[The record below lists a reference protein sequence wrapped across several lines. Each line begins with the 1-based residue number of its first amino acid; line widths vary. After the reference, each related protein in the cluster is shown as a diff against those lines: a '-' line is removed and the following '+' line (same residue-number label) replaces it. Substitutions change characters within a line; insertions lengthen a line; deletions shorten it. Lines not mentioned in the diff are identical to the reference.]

1 MKRRSKAATAQSPI
15 NYGTIAVVGGVLIL
29 GIGIG
34 IAISSTTTLSPENVA
49 SREFIDRSAPSAET
63 CIKFGASAM
72 VTDLRVFV
80 TLNPFNVYVTQ
91 PQMQPGCVMRRSNWI
106 ILKQRDLISS
116 DQERDCK
123 QRMNTFAFTGDLE
136 AKPEVNCV
144 YQNNGAENLFLTQPG
159 AAPAIQRPE
168 SNNF

>member
-1 MKRRSKAATAQSPI
+1 M
-15 NYGTIAVVGGVLIL
+15 NYGNLAVIGGMLVL

-34 IAISSTTTLSPENVA
+34 IAITSTTTFTPENVA
-49 SREFIDRSAPSAET
+49 SSQFIDRSAPSTET

-91 PQMQPGCVMRRSNWI
+91 PRMQPGCVMRRSNWV

-123 QRMNTFAFTGDLE
+123 QRMNTFGFTGDLE
-136 AKPEVNCV
+136 NEPTVDCV
-144 YQNNGAENLFLTQPG
+144 YQNNSAENLFLNQPG
-159 AAPAIQRPE
+159 GVVPPVVRPE
-168 SNNF
+168 SDNF